1 MHLPS
6 SSFKQPCVVMW
17 LPDKDEWCASFI
29 QSGRDPIRVERCVFH
44 EGCCVVRCCK
54 FDSKSLRSNQW
65 GVAPPCQVTCWCP
78 LSATS
83 PLFTS
88 STSSPICLLNLC
100 SHLVLVDTV
109 SFKKWIVLLNEY
121 SGFKKKWIF
130 VLNEYSGFLKNE
142 YLFWMNILDFYKMNN
157 LLNKY
162 FGFSL
167 PASKIVV
174 DKCLKIIWNH
184 SGIINGT

>member
-1 MHLPS
+1 MVCKFYS
-6 SSFKQPCVVMW
+6 EWERSNPCWALCVPW
-17 LPDKDEWCASFI
+17 
-29 QSGRDPIRVERCVFH
+29 RVLCEML
-44 EGCCVVRCCK
+44 CCVLCCLLCCVRCCK

-100 SHLVLVDTV
+100 SHLVLADTA

-121 SGFKKKWIF
+121 SGFKK
-130 VLNEYSGFLKNE
+130 NEFL
-142 YLFWMNILDFYKMNN
+142 YWMNILDFWKMNICFEWIFWIFI
-157 LLNKY
+157 KW
-162 FGFSL
+162 
-167 PASKIVV
+167 
-174 DKCLKIIWNH
+174 IIFKTNILVLVSPRQKWLSANV
-184 SGIINGT
+184 SNSS